1 MRDIEND
8 RQWENTKHKLALIDA
23 HIAKAM
29 EKGPHTPEKLE
40 SIESLGQTAKQLREE
55 VIRYEM
61 KRKRIPQQ
69 A

>member
-1 MRDIEND
+1 MKELEND
-8 RQWENTKHKLALIDA
+8 RQWENTKYKLALIDA
-23 HIAKAM
+23 HIAKEM

-61 KRKRIPQQ
+61 RRKRAPQQ